1 VKVVISTDARRDRR
15 EADSYYQRE
24 SPRSRVTFR
33 RDLENALQFIATY
46 PLGAPFHAGD
56 TRAKVLLHF
65 PCSILYRVVGNRVFV
80 VAIADQRR
88 DPDYYADRIS

>member
-1 VKVVISTDARRDRR
+1 MKVVLSSDARRDRR
-15 EADSYYQRE
+15 EADSYYHRE
-24 SPRSRVTFR
+24 SPRSRVSFR

-46 PLGAPFHAGD
+46 PLGAPIHAGD

-65 PCSILYRVVGNRVFV
+65 PYSILYKVVGNRVFV

-88 DPDYYADRIS
+88 DPDDYADRIS